1 MRLIVQEAL
10 VYLCL
15 PNQIVLLH
23 DISFV
28 PMKGETVIFN
38 NVHFV
43 VESVINRF
51 DLHHDGT
58 LDYKIDIVCTSNLAD
73 GLYYE
78 NPNGTMVRIDE

>member
-1 MRLIVQEAL
+1 MRLTVQEAL

-38 NVHFV
+38 NVHYV

-58 LDYKIDIVCTSNLAD
+58 LDYKIDIVCQGVQQFVND
-73 GLYYE
+73 
-78 NPNGTMVRIDE
+78 NVKFQ